1 MTFNDVINKYCEIS
15 FSKRD
20 KGTRFERLM
29 RAFLLTD
36 PKYAHQLKH
45 CWLWEDFFARGELGG
60 TDTGIDI
67 VAQTRNGEFWAV
79 QCKLRDESHYT
90 TKPEVDT
97 FLSTSSRLFTNQE
110 GNKTGFSL
118 RVWIST
124 NINWNGNADNA
135 VLNQA
140 IPVIRIHTGDLLKSP
155 VDWEKLENGVHG
167 EQARTKR
174 HTLLP
179 HQSEAVNKA
188 TEYFKTTD
196 RGKLIMACGTGKTFT
211 ALKIMEREADNFA
224 LVLVPSIA
232 LVGQVLGEWTTHCH
246 KPINA
251 VCVCSDPKITQT
263 RNKNNHD
270 IDGSSVVDLAAPAT
284 TDPERII
291 KLYNGFNH
299 ENPTIIFSTY
309 HSIEAIKDAQV
320 LGLPPFGL
328 IVCDEAHRT
337 TGVTL
342 SGEDESAFVR
352 VHDNDYIKAK
362 KRLYMT
368 ATPKFYDNNS
378 KDEVKKH
385 SAVLCSMDD
394 ESIYGN
400 EIYKINFGDAVQ
412 KELLA
417 DYKVLVLTVKDEDIP
432 VSLLESIANINAKT
446 PKGKKPILE
455 ADDGG
460 KIVGCINALSKQVW
474 GEGSENI
481 TDIDPKPMKR
491 AVAFC
496 RNILASNALVNL
508 FNEKTIGYINALPA
522 EQRNKIVG
530 VEAQH
535 IDGSMNAPMREAKI
549 NWLKN
554 ESDSTVVQ
562 LETPCKILSNV
573 RCLSEGVDVPALDAI
588 IFFSS
593 RTSKIDIVQSV
604 GRVMRKSDGKK
615 YGYIIIPVVVP
626 SYETPD
632 DVLDNHSRYGVI
644 WDVLNGLRTHDERFE
659 SKINKIELNKNCEE
673 SLLICGLFNNKTSSE
688 NSSTI
693 DIPNPASMYVQ
704 MSLENFRQLQSIIY
718 ARIVKKVGSKPYW
731 EEWAKSVADIAERQI
746 AHITEAVQ
754 AEGMKETFSE
764 FLIEMRSSIDSGITP
779 ERAIEM
785 LAQHMIT
792 APVFDALFEN
802 YAFAKNNAISIA
814 MDLLLDELRQKS
826 NLAEDTKELQAFY
839 DTVRMKAKGI
849 DNAKGRQKVIVELY
863 NNFFKTAFKKMTEM
877 LGIVY
882 TPVEVVDFIV
892 RSADDVLRAEF
903 GRGLT
908 DEGVNIF
915 DPFTGTGTFITR
927 LFESGLI
934 KKEDLPRKYASEIFA
949 NEIVLLAYYIASVNI
964 ENTYHDAVGI
974 DEYQPFGGI
983 ALTDTF
989 QAWEESGIA
998 FSHFDQNCERLKRQ
1012 NESPITVIF
1021 GNPPYSVGQ
1030 KSANDDAK
1038 NKEYPTLDVSISE
1051 SYAKLS
1057 TAVNKNALYDSYIR
1071 AFRYATDRLRG
1082 GDGIVCFVSNGSWLD
1097 GNSTAGF
1104 RKSLEREFA
1113 KIYVFNLRGNQR
1125 TSGELSRREGG
1136 KIFGSGSRTPV
1147 SVTLLV
1153 KRQGYEEKAEILY
1166 SDIGDYLKREEKL
1179 DILAK
1184 RGTFANVDMELV
1196 RLEPNEH
1203 GDWITGRDEAFG
1215 QFIPLASEK
1224 KFDVGAQSFF
1234 VVESN
1239 GMQTNRDAWV
1249 YNFSLNIIKN
1259 KIKKMIEFYNSQIGK
1274 VEPDNDDKKI
1284 SWSSSLLSNYER
1296 GQTVNYEEKNIKT
1309 ALYRPFNFQAL
1320 YYGEFMIH
1328 RRGQFNEFFPTKDSK
1343 NLIIMTC
1350 GIGASKDWS
1359 VIISDKIVDVQA
1371 MANGKCFPLYYYEPT
1386 QPKSKNAIIQTQMTL
1401 DETDVEPEYIRK
1413 DGISDFI
1420 FNQARTRYG
1429 RNLTKEDIFYYIYG
1443 FLHHPAYR
1451 TTFADDLKKSLPR
1464 IPLVETAEDFWVF
1477 SKVGRELAH
1486 LHLNYENEPPPPE
1499 VTVKGDRSR
1508 LHVEKMRFLS
1518 KERRDIILYNPH
1530 ITIENIP
1537 PKAYEYI
1544 VNGKSAIDW
1553 LIERYQ
1559 IKTDKASGITNNPN
1573 HYAEENNKPSYIL
1586 DLLLS
1591 VIAVSV
1597 KTQGIIKNL
1606 PKVLIDKTQSEEK

>member
-1 MTFNDVINKYCEIS
+1 MTFNDVINKYREIS
-15 FSKRD
+15 FSERD

-45 CWLWEDFFARGELGG
+45 CWLWENFFAREELGG
-60 TDTGIDI
+60 KDTGIDI
-67 VAQTRNGEFWAV
+67 VAQTHNGEFWAV

-97 FLSTSSRLFTNQE
+97 FLSTSSRLFTNQD
-110 GNKTGFSL
+110 GSKVTFSL

-155 VDWEKLENGVHG
+155 VDWKKLENGVHG

-179 HQSEAVNKA
+179 HQSEVVNKA
-188 TEYFKTTD
+188 TEYFKTAD

-232 LVGQVLGEWTTHCH
+232 LVGQVLGEWTAHCDQ
-246 KPINA
+246 PINA

-270 IDGSSVVDLAAPAT
+270 INGSSVVDLAAPAT

-309 HSIEAIKDAQV
+309 HSIEAIKDAQA
-320 LGLPPFGL
+320 LGLPQFGL

-352 VHDNDYIKAK
+352 VHDNDYMQAK

-368 ATPKFYDNNS
+368 ATPRIYTSDS
-378 KDEVKKH
+378 KEKAEQH
-385 SAVLCSMDD
+385 SAVLCSMDN
-394 ESIYGN
+394 ENIYGG
-400 EIYKINFGDAVQ
+400 EIYKIGFGEAVD
-412 KELLA
+412 KELLT
-417 DYKVLVLTVKDEDIP
+417 DYKVLVFTVSDADVP
-432 VSLLESIANINAKT
+432 TALQESIANINAHGKN
-446 PKGKKPILE
+446 PKKGVLE
-455 ADDGG
+455 VDDGG
-460 KIVGCINALSKQVW
+460 KIIGCINALSKQLW
-474 GEGSENI
+474 GDGSE
-481 TDIDPKPMKR
+481 TLAKTDPKPMKR

-496 RNILASNALVNL
+496 RTIEASKAITNL
-508 FNEKTIGYINALPA
+508 FNEQTEKYINELPA
-522 EQRNKIVG
+522 ERRDKIVG
-530 VEAQH
+530 IEAMH
-535 IDGSMNAPMREAKI
+535 IDGSMNAPHREERL
-549 NWLKN
+549 NWLKSN
-554 ESDSTVVQ
+554 QSQEN
-562 LETPCKILSNV
+562 CKVLNNV
-573 RCLSEGVDVPALDAI
+573 RCLSEGVDVPALDAVM
-588 IFFSS
+588 FLSS
-593 RTSKIDIVQSV
+593 RKSKIDIVQSV
-604 GRVMRKSDGKK
+604 GRVMRNAPGKNC
-615 YGYIIIPVVVP
+615 GYIIIPVVVP
-626 SYETPD
+626 SAVNPEEALED
-632 DVLDNHSRYGVI
+632 DSRYGVI
-644 WDVLNGLRTHDERFE
+644 WDVLNGLRAHDERFE
-659 SKINKIELNKNCEE
+659 SKINKIELNKNRDE
-673 SLLICGLFNNKTSSE
+673 SLLVGGLVGGGTPHE
-688 NSSTI
+688 R
-693 DIPNPASMYVQ
+693 DIPDAVPNPASMYVQ

-754 AEGMKETFSE
+754 TEGMEETFNE

-989 QAWEESGIA
+989 QAWEEGGIA

-1153 KRQGYEEKAEILY
+1153 KRQGYEGKAEILY

-1196 RLEPNEH
+1196 QLEPNEH
-1203 GDWITGRDEAFG
+1203 GDWITERDEAFG
-1215 QFIPLASEK
+1215 HFIPLASEK
-1224 KFDVGAQSFF
+1224 KFDVGAQSMFL
-1234 VVESN
+1234 VHSR
-1239 GMQTNRDAWV
+1239 GYATAKDAWL
-1249 YNFSLNIIKN
+1249 YNCSLTTLKSNVKT
-1259 KIKKMIEFYNSQIGK
+1259 MINFYNTQIGLPT
-1274 VEPDNDDKKI
+1274 VSYDATKI
-1284 SWSSSLLSNYER
+1284 SWSRSLLEDCAR
-1296 GQTVNYEEKNIKT
+1296 KKT
-1309 ALYRPFNFQAL
+1309 IELNENKFGIALYRPFNK
-1320 YYGEFMIH
+1320 EFMYFGERVIDQ
-1328 RRGQFNEFFPTKDSK
+1328 RYQFDKFFPTNDSI
-1343 NLIIMTC
+1343 NLIIITC
-1350 GIGASKDWS
+1350 SIGDNKEFSCL
-1359 VIISDKIVDVQA
+1359 VSDKYIDLHCIGTSQ
-1371 MANGKCFPLYYYEPT
+1371 CFPLYYYEPT
-1386 QPKSKNAIIQTQMTL
+1386 QSRGKGAVMQTQMTL
-1401 DETDVEPEYIRK
+1401 DDTEAEPEYIRK

-1429 RNLTKEDIFYYIYG
+1429 RNLIKEDIFYYVYG

-1464 IPLVETAEDFWVF
+1464 IPLVETAEDFWAF
-1477 SKVGRELAH
+1477 SKAGRELAH

-1518 KERRDIILYNPH
+1518 KERKDTILYNPH

-1544 VNGKSAIDW
+1544 VNGKSAIEW
-1553 LIERYQ
+1553 IIERYQ

-1597 KTQGIIKNL
+1597 KTQGIVEGL
-1606 PKVLIDKTQSEEK
+1606 PDFSLQDTVF